1 MPCCGDGLS
10 AKLIQRAKFD
20 FTFMS
25 GFATAG
31 SKGLPDT
38 GLLSYKEMLENV
50 AETSDV
56 IDIPLIADADTGFG
70 NAVNVRRTVMGFAK
84 AGASG
89 LLIEDQVNPKRYRLT
104 HSVQS
109 PPPEMLTV
117 FSSANN
123 VDADTQR
130 ENQLLIEMKL
140 YVVSVQHVMRE
151 TKSQMAMEVL

>member
-1 MPCCGDGLS
+1 MAAFLAGQALPLHSKGIIEGKTGIRRKCGRKKNPANEICMISTRAKTIRLRQLLQEKRIHLMPCCGDGLS
-10 AKLIQRAKFD
+10 AKLIQRANFD

-38 GLLSYKEMLENV
+38 GLLGYKEMLENV

-56 IDIPLIADADTGFG
+56 IDIPIIADADTGFG

-89 LLIEDQVNPKRYRLT
+89 LLIEDQVNPKR
-104 HSVQS
+104 
-109 PPPEMLTV
+109 
-117 FSSANN
+117 
-123 VDADTQR
+123 
-130 ENQLLIEMKL
+130 
-140 YVVSVQHVMRE
+140 
-151 TKSQMAMEVL
+151 